1 MRMKVNGGRVD
12 GEVPERRAG
21 PGEAR
26 SVAALFLAAG
36 AAPDEIDGAVQVLIE
51 MTQRMNVPQSYAE
64 VAQQPIDAITEYR
77 RRQQGLR
84 EAPVVIR
91 NGAPA

>member
-1 MRMKVNGGRVD
+1 MRVDGGRAN
-12 GEVPERRAG
+12 GEVPERMAG

-51 MTQRMNVPQSYAE
+51 QIKNQSAPTSYAA
-64 VAQQPIDAITEYR
+64 VAQQPIDAIAEYR
-77 RRQQGLR
+77 HRQQGLR
-84 EAPVVIR
+84 DQPIILR
-91 NGAPA
+91 NGVLK

>member
-1 MRMKVNGGRVD
+1 MRVD
-12 GEVPERRAG
+12 GGRASGEVPDRMAG

-51 MTQRMNVPQSYAE
+51 QIKNQAAPTSYAA

-84 EAPVVIR
+84 DEPVVMR
-91 NGAPA
+91 NGAPK